1 MLFHVKDLANDTAT
15 LAATLR
21 AHDADARVDLDT
33 VAGQIKVTAR
43 MTSDQIV
50 AALGEAGYEANR
62 VSELQQIHVS
72 GGSTCCGSCQ

>member
-21 AHDADARVDLDT
+21 AHDADARVDLDA
-33 VAGQIKVTAR
+33 VAGQIKVTAQ

-50 AALGEAGYEANR
+50 GALHNAGFEANR
-62 VSELQQIHVS
+62 VSEPRQIHVS
-72 GGSTCCGSCQ
+72 GGSTCCGSCT